1 MKVLFIS
8 KADLP
13 DFQNDMVFHGAK
25 TILGENIIDAN
36 KMWYMYS
43 DDKEKYW
50 NIRVP
55 NNGKSYG
62 RGFTLYGHFQSDN
75 TDRENIED
83 KIREKYFD
91 KIIYGSIHRCQ
102 DYFEL
107 VSKNYSEKD
116 IIFIDGEDHTGIIS
130 SLIGKGKYFKRELI
144 YNTTETL
151 KPINFAIPSKWIVN
165 SVPTK
170 TIGFATIIPGDIR
183 TYIYDNEI
191 DYFNGYKQSY
201 FGVTTKKGGWDCL
214 RHYEILMNGCIPFF
228 PDLQSCPINTMFNFP
243 KELII
248 DCNSKIK
255 TMTNSELNSYIEN
268 LLDYTKKNLTTE
280 RLFNYIINE

>member
-25 TILGENIIDAN
+25 TLLGENIVDIN

-50 NIRVP
+50 NMRVP

-62 RGFTLYGHFQSDN
+62 GGFTLYGHFESDN
-75 TDRENIED
+75 VDRENIED
-83 KIREKYFD
+83 KIRKKYFD

-107 VSKNYSEKD
+107 VLKNYSEKD
-116 IIFIDGEDHTGIIS
+116 IIFIDGEDHTDIIWN
-130 SLIGKGKYFKRELI
+130 LIGRGQYFKREMI
-144 YNTTETL
+144 YNTTKNF

-170 TIGFATIIPGDIR
+170 TIGFATIIPGDVR

-191 DYFNGYKQSY
+191 DYFNGYRESY

-228 PDLQSCPINTMFNFP
+228 TNLQSCPINTMFNFP

-248 DCNSKIK
+248 NCNSKIK
-255 TMTNSELNSYIEN
+255 TIENSELNSYIEN

-280 RLFNYIINE
+280 KLFNYIINE